1 MTRIVNAVTA
11 DGRNIDLDI
20 EGKLIR
26 SVQDHGSMPDTVS
39 APETLDAS
47 GYVILPPF
55 VDAHTHL
62 DKTTVGMPWN
72 VNALPP
78 YLPAWV
84 ENERK
89 NRSSIGIDPYRQA
102 CRLLE
107 RDLAYGTISVRSHV
121 DIDLEHGLTLLDGVL
136 QAREDYKDRLHV
148 ELVAFPQSGLLARP
162 GTFELMKEALDMG
175 ADLVGGID
183 PANIDRDPKGGVD
196 AIFRL
201 AELSGKPVDIHL
213 HEPGHLGAFTMQLI
227 IDRTRAAGMEG
238 RVTISHAFCL
248 GYPEPGL
255 AEPLIEGLRDAGIS
269 VVTGGQAYIKYVPSV
284 LQLME
289 AGVLVCG
296 ANDTVRD
303 LWSPYGNGDM
313 LERAMLIAMR
323 NGLRRDDQ
331 LLQILKICTEN
342 GAKLTGLENY
352 GIGEGCDASFVLV
365 KAETAAECVAQA
377 PKERIIFNHGRR
389 YESGT

>member
-26 SVQDHGSMPDTVS
+26 SVQDHGSMPDPVS
-39 APETLDAS
+39 DTETLDAS

-89 NRSSIGIDPYRQA
+89 NRTSIGIDPYRQA

-107 RDLAYGTISVRSHV
+107 RDLAYGTISIRSHV

-162 GTFELMKEALDMG
+162 GTFELMKEALEMG

-227 IDRTRAAGMEG
+227 IERTRAAGMEG

-255 AEPLIEGLRDAGIS
+255 AEPLIESLHDAGIS

-296 ANDTVRD
+296 ANDNVRD
-303 LWSPYGNGDM
+303 LWSPYGTGDM

-352 GIGEGCDASFVLV
+352 GIEEGCDASFVLV

-377 PKERIIFNHGRR
+377 PKERVIFNHGRR
-389 YESGT
+389 YESGL